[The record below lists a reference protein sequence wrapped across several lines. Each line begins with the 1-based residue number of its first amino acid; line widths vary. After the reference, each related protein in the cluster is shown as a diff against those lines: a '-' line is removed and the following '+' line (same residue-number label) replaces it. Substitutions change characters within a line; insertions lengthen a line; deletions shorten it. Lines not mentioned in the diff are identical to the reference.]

1 MWTRARGK
9 PRNEGVKKEN
19 RFQNETTDIPARKQR
34 QQQQQHEMQ
43 STPVANLN
51 HSLGHQTSPEI
62 QNIQEVTQAYTTSQ
76 LDRAV
81 FTSLFRI
88 HNQIVLDKTD
98 LQFNGRPIDL
108 FVLYSEVTTLGG
120 ITNVRFLILTSKQMN
135 DNTVIGSAT
144 RCVGCRQQK
153 DEP

>member
-1 MWTRARGK
+1 
-9 PRNEGVKKEN
+9 
-19 RFQNETTDIPARKQR
+19 
-34 QQQQQHEMQ
+34 MQ
-43 STPVANLN
+43 STPMVNLN

-62 QNIQEVTQAYTTSQ
+62 QNIQEMTQAYTTPQ

-81 FTSLFRI
+81 FMSLFRI
-88 HNQIVLDKTD
+88 HNQVALDKTE

-135 DNTVIGSAT
+135 YNTVIGSAT
-144 RCVGCRQQK
+144 RYVGCSQKK